1 MGWSGTLS
9 PADFVG
15 REEAQRYQNLV
26 VRGVTHCCGAAVYQ
40 LRYEGGGQAV
50 MFNGQRQRI
59 NACPMCGKVLTDGFE
74 PQADV
79 TRRYY
84 SEAA

>member
-1 MGWSGTLS
+1 MAWSGQLS

-26 VRGVTHCCGAAVYQ
+26 VRGMTNCCGAVVYQ
-40 LRYEGGGQAV
+40 LTYEGSGQAV
-50 MFNGQRQRI
+50 MFNGQGEKI
-59 NACPMCGKVLTDGFE
+59 NACPLCGQLLAGEYE

>member
-1 MGWSGTLS
+1 MGWSGKLS

-15 REEAQRYQNLV
+15 QEEAQRYQNWV
-26 VRGVTHCCGAAVYQ
+26 VRGVTSCCGAAVYQ
-40 LRYEGGGQAV
+40 LRYEGSGGAV

-59 NACPMCGKVLTDGFE
+59 NACPMCGKVLTEFE

>member
-15 REEAQRYQNLV
+15 EPEAQRYQNSV
-26 VRGVTHCCGAAVYQ
+26 VRGMTNCCGAVVYQ
-40 LRYEGGGQAV
+40 LTYEGSGQAV
-50 MFNGQRQRI
+50 MFNGQMQRI
-59 NACPMCGKVLTDGFE
+59 NACPMCGQVLTQYE

-79 TRRYY
+79 TLRYY
-84 SEAA
+84 SERV

>member
-1 MGWSGTLS
+1 MAWSGRLS

-15 REEAQRYQNLV
+15 KEEAHRYQNSV
-26 VRGVTHCCGAAVYQ
+26 VRGATRCCGAAVYQ
-40 LRYEGGGQAV
+40 LRYEGSGQAA

-59 NACPMCGKVLTDGFE
+59 NSCPLCGTILTDQWE
-74 PQADV
+74 PIADE

-84 SEAA
+84 SEAV